1 MTREREASAVL
12 LVRHS
17 RLIGRVAIAATILL
31 AVLAVSAWPAAAAE
45 SLAIVAG
52 IESRQQKAELLSRLR
67 AAGYDVAV
75 LDKSVLDI
83 AAGLLADIERGD
95 IGETDAQRPPHLA
108 DFSRT
113 VLAAVPGLP
122 GYKRV
127 HVVSSAMLPVELV
140 LDGSGG
146 FMGDSIVISHEFP
159 DARRPLPVPRA
170 EQRPF
175 ASYVIEAVMGMPAGS
190 VRAEQD
196 IVQVALSL
204 EGTYTVELHFGS
216 GRKSLERTL
225 LRDDVGI
232 LHIDTHGSE
241 GGDAIQVS
249 RAGAML
255 PARALP
261 QRVRVPVVLL
271 FGCEGVANAEAFG
284 AVLRQRGA
292 EAVISSFAKFESFGL
307 TGDATREKR
316 IYEAFFRS
324 IGAGEDVGTALLRLR
339 QVARAEA
346 ISAGSGRT
354 LTRLFFVL
362 LGNSRLTLSG
372 PVAAN

>member
-1 MTREREASAVL
+1 
-12 LVRHS
+12 
-17 RLIGRVAIAATILL
+17 
-31 AVLAVSAWPAAAAE
+31 
-45 SLAIVAG
+45 
-52 IESRQQKAELLSRLR
+52 
-67 AAGYDVAV
+67 
-75 LDKSVLDI
+75 
-83 AAGLLADIERGD
+83 
-95 IGETDAQRPPHLA
+95 
-108 DFSRT
+108 
-113 VLAAVPGLP
+113 
-122 GYKRV
+122 
-127 HVVSSAMLPVELV
+127 
-140 LDGSGG
+140 
-146 FMGDSIVISHEFP
+146 
-159 DARRPLPVPRA
+159 
-170 EQRPF
+170 
-175 ASYVIEAVMGMPAGS
+175 
-190 VRAEQD
+190 
-196 IVQVALSL
+196 
-204 EGTYTVELHFGS
+204 
-216 GRKSLERTL
+216 
-225 LRDDVGI
+225 
-232 LHIDTHGSE
+232 
-241 GGDAIQVS
+241 
-249 RAGAML
+249 ML